1 MSLGCFPKPR
11 LLAVSRFL
19 MVSSRFWIL
28 ATEFVPIRFL
38 LLGKALAPRLSL
50 VQKCLIGLPNEA
62 TIPL

>member
-1 MSLGCFPKPR
+1 MSLCCFPKPR

-38 LLGKALAPRLSL
+38 LGQALAPRLSL